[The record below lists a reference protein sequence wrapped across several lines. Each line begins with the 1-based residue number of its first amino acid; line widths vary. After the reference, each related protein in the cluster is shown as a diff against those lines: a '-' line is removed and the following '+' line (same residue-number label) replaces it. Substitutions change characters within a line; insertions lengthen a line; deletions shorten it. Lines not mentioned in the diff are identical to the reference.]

1 MQLGQESQEKKIKF
15 DLVQEPVK
23 TGKVLDSVPKFEQVA
38 PRSYSSPVDRHE
50 KPTLSF
56 RPKAVSTGIAQR
68 KRKVGQSVMR
78 PVAPPQFTPQL
89 QTMLPGSVSA
99 GSNVFS
105 APNMPGMPSTVWS
118 TQRQA
123 PTGTYF
129 YNAQPINTAAP
140 TMTTFQ
146 QPSGYG
152 IGSQYPSQTFAPSTA
167 ANISRSMTNKA
178 STTPLKSLK
187 YDGTDKGDDWVSFL
201 GKFEMYADVAGLSE
215 QDKRAHLCW
224 AVTGNAARFCLG
236 RVRRNK
242 DISYAELVKCM
253 EKRFNL
259 RKLTETVRIQFQS
272 ARQSPGEDLDDW
284 AERLLSLADK
294 AFGELPEEF
303 VTSEVITKLCH
314 GTVDKHA
321 GSVAASFRPKTVDEA
336 LERIKWQQYNDK
348 ALFGQDVRTRNTREI
363 QEPNSENFEENAFQ
377 VNNVKMDS
385 QQQLV
390 QSIDKLTENVDRN
403 LKHIQSNIDKTT
415 FNDVDTDT
423 TVCGKPEVC
432 EEESVGNKVDN
443 VFDIKSVEKKG
454 QKTTVEIPL
463 TTVHPPT
470 GIDVGNQVDISETST
485 VTDGSERIFT
495 TMQLG
500 NSSLLRLSL
509 ELGDTPLV
517 AAVDTAAEVTI
528 ISDKVFES
536 LKKKPPMLRETVMHA
551 AGRGMKMKTLVVG
564 PVKLRIGT
572 KLYETDV
579 YVAPI
584 DDDMLLGLNFMVAYG
599 VTVEVHEQWQD
610 FRTIDNVIPLAAVQH
625 DVNRSGEKEY
635 PGSTSGV
642 IQGAEEGS
650 RECNTTTMYTT
661 DQLSSEQAMDPD
673 LQLILHWLQKEEEPP
688 DNIVYMAGPA
698 AKKYLVNKEQF
709 FLDKAV
715 LFNRSKSDQV
725 RLVVPKAYIQE
736 VLSLNHD
743 LPITGHQ
750 GIDRTTDGHI
760 LHSREVVILSMDSD
774 KAEIVFEDI
783 SSSEDTLL
791 DAESIGTDSVADMD
805 EFEDNPHIGY
815 DETTGDIVVN
825 EQIPKSDLP
834 SKLPTWTY
842 EQIIQKERTCI
853 VKEDLTNIRNLL
865 SQCEN
870 IESSESETTEPR
882 WFPKMTE
889 NIEVR
894 RTFKL
899 DAIESDSDWDDSSR
913 DDNNNSV
920 YEEISEGSLHLQVE
934 EKKDD
939 PRNSPCPFEGC
950 DFVGRKLKFHV
961 QHIHLPRIMWDNPQP
976 PVRQE
981 RLAEVHQLRGN
992 VLQYL
997 SECLTGHS
1005 SMTELIRWANNNI
1018 ARMIPKRSEILSN
1031 ARIQM
1036 EGLCE
1041 ELKWRKPDWYALRP
1055 IVSPCVLAHWRYQ
1068 FMNNIDNLEKS
1079 PLEYAKTYSLIARVL
1094 AMREELNVDIDEETN
1109 EIETPTIK
1117 DTPLV
1122 ESDRRIVK
1130 LKRGTS
1136 DEPVIPKRSVLDVFD
1151 SHFHLDRA
1159 STRISGNPTAITIER
1174 WLGEQMERPPVVP
1187 VNIKGG
1193 LLIFCDPETYP
1204 ETVPFDSK
1212 WKVAIGLHPKKIYE
1226 ASPQSVGRFF
1236 EYVTNSR
1243 VSAVGEV
1250 GLDSSMNPGRANL
1263 DRQEQFLKEI
1273 TEWIKPTM
1281 PLILHIRSNR
1291 QDTYSKN
1298 LYYRALS
1305 SRSNF
1310 YITLFYER

>member
-1 MQLGQESQEKKIKF
+1 MDPIYQVYISIDDATDTELHIRILTESKAILTVITAAEERDINMDKVCVNFCGYDELLLIPSVGQITADRIWELRKQGDITPEMLVTIPHIRMDVVHQFIDYTTLCDFKFVDHVEDDLEDFADKCSIFSGEEQNEYGEEEETKCPNLQTIIEKSESLIPPKAFSFQYPQMQLGQESQEKKIKF

-50 KPTLSF
+50 IKPTLSF

-123 PTGTYF
+123 PTGTYC
-129 YNAQPINTAAP
+129 YNAQPIITAAP

-403 LKHIQSNIDKTT
+403 LKHIQSNIGDVQSSVDKNIQAVQAEMKGMERKWENEMEYMKDTINQIKKTGTSSQGRVGLKGVGPSHTVENRQNEKINLDKTTFNDVDTEKTFNDVKSVNTFNDVQSDKTFNDVHTDKTT

-584 DDDMLLGLNFMVAYG
+584 DDDMLLGLNFMVAYS
-599 VTVEVHEQWQD
+599 VTVDLEKLTFNIGGEMLEMSPGPRRSIPVVSKVVIGKRTVVPPHSVVHVQAKLENQLERYIIEPCDEHLPILIPRCLYNNQD
-610 FRTIDNVIPLAAVQH
+610 KPSI
-625 DVNRSGEKEY
+625 
-635 PGSTSGV
+635 
-642 IQGAEEGS
+642 
-650 RECNTTTMYTT
+650 C
-661 DQLSSEQAMDPD
+661 
-673 LQLILHWLQKEEEPP
+673 
-688 DNIVYMAGPA
+688 
-698 AKKYLVNKEQF
+698 LVN
-709 FLDKAV
+709 A
-715 LFNRSKSDQV
+715 SD
-725 RLVVPKAYIQE
+725 RYYTLKKN
-736 VLSLNHD
+736 S
-743 LPITGHQ
+743 
-750 GIDRTTDGHI
+750 
-760 LHSREVVILSMDSD
+760 VIA
-774 KAEIVFEDI
+774 KAE
-783 SSSEDTLL
+783 
-791 DAESIGTDSVADMD
+791 
-805 EFEDNPHIGY
+805 
-815 DETTGDIVVN
+815 VVN
-825 EQIPKSDLP
+825 EIEPSVSTNQIT
-834 SKLPTWTY
+834 KL
-842 EQIIQKERTCI
+842 
-853 VKEDLTNIRNLL
+853 VKE
-865 SQCEN
+865 
-870 IESSESETTEPR
+870 
-882 WFPKMTE
+882 
-889 NIEVR
+889 
-894 RTFKL
+894 
-899 DAIESDSDWDDSSR
+899 
-913 DDNNNSV
+913 
-920 YEEISEGSLHLQVE
+920 
-934 EKKDD
+934 
-939 PRNSPCPFEGC
+939 
-950 DFVGRKLKFHV
+950 GR
-961 QHIHLPRIMWDNPQP
+961 
-976 PVRQE
+976 
-981 RLAEVHQLRGN
+981 
-992 VLQYL
+992 
-997 SECLTGHS
+997 
-1005 SMTELIRWANNNI
+1005 
-1018 ARMIPKRSEILSN
+1018 
-1031 ARIQM
+1031 
-1036 EGLCE
+1036 
-1041 ELKWRKPDWYALRP
+1041 
-1055 IVSPCVLAHWRYQ
+1055 
-1068 FMNNIDNLEKS
+1068 
-1079 PLEYAKTYSLIARVL
+1079 
-1094 AMREELNVDIDEETN
+1094 
-1109 EIETPTIK
+1109 
-1117 DTPLV
+1117 
-1122 ESDRRIVK
+1122 
-1130 LKRGTS
+1130 
-1136 DEPVIPKRSVLDVFD
+1136 
-1151 SHFHLDRA
+1151 
-1159 STRISGNPTAITIER
+1159 
-1174 WLGEQMERPPVVP
+1174 
-1187 VNIKGG
+1187 
-1193 LLIFCDPETYP
+1193 
-1204 ETVPFDSK
+1204 
-1212 WKVAIGLHPKKIYE
+1212 
-1226 ASPQSVGRFF
+1226 
-1236 EYVTNSR
+1236 
-1243 VSAVGEV
+1243 
-1250 GLDSSMNPGRANL
+1250 
-1263 DRQEQFLKEI
+1263 
-1273 TEWIKPTM
+1273 
-1281 PLILHIRSNR
+1281 
-1291 QDTYSKN
+1291 
-1298 LYYRALS
+1298 
-1305 SRSNF
+1305 
-1310 YITLFYER
+1310 